1 VLRFGQDVAP
11 GYQGIP
17 FSSLDAAAELEGLE
31 VKVSPLIETVPMGAP
46 IRIDFCLANNG
57 SQKMPVPGSLNM
69 KTGHVS
75 GEVIDPSGTKRT
87 FSTIS
92 NNF

>member
-1 VLRFGQDVAP
+1 V
-11 GYQGIP
+11 
-17 FSSLDAAAELEGLE
+17 ELEGLE
-31 VKVSPLIETVPMGAP
+31 VKVSPPIETVPMGAP

-75 GEVIDPSGTKRT
+75 GEVIDPFWTKRT
-87 FSTIS
+87 FSTPETLGYTGS
-92 NNF
+92 RWGPPDRG